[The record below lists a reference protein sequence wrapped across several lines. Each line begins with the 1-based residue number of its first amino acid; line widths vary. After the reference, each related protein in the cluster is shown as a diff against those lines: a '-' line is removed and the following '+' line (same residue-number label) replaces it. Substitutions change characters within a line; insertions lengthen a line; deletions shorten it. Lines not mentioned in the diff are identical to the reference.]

1 MSSAV
6 VSRQAAGTAS
16 TSGRPALAL
25 PRPSCRAPPQRSAG
39 FGPAIPAPS
48 RFDIIRAQAKK
59 DERKAEP
66 GAQPSPAN
74 ADGADDAPSP
84 FIEPLIRGLVLG
96 IGAGVLT
103 EMLHV
108 AFKVG
113 ETATDGG
120 WHMPTGAQIYEQL
133 APLFVWDHAVAI
145 SFWMVFYIIE
155 AAAILAILREYPD
168 DKQASKVIRSTVTL
182 PKRLMPLK
190 LSAVKRAVHGLISG
204 RGSPQASTQG
214 ATPMAFRDGGSA
226 PPRTPAGLGPSASGL
241 TRSGSGG
248 AGTAVLE
255 RPRPTA
261 EPEPQQPARL
271 QEPEA
276 AAKNVPEAPEKPK
289 PGARPPRG
297 GSLSA
302 QLRAA
307 AGLKPG
313 QLAPG
318 SPLLQGGGSGGGSG
332 VTVNPRDALAAKRE
346 KELADRRAYL
356 QNFWYAAALS
366 EKLKAGGKP
375 IKVDILSRT
384 VTLWR
389 GEDGQVHCLDN
400 VCPHRGAPL
409 SGGWTKTK
417 KDSVHASSS
426 GSCSSSGS
434 KAKGGKAKG
443 EGTSCVVCPYHGWA
457 FNGDGQL
464 EEVPSQ
470 APEVAFPRRPL
481 VNAYPVE
488 ERGGFV
494 WLFFGAQGLP
504 ADERP
509 PIPLVPELE
518 DSKNWRAVYGEMEF
532 DCPHWSVFENAL
544 DMAHIH
550 YLHDGSFGNQD
561 KPIINDMK
569 VTRDT
574 WSVAANFSIHN
585 KPVNPLWNFAAV
597 PAVPVEARAL
607 LPSTSYVKIT
617 LGAGIQMI
625 TYVNTVPIDEKRSIN
640 RFCLI
645 RNFALSPLFDDYT
658 RKSMFKILGEDKAMI
673 ELLKPEQLL
682 SEVSLEADKPQIA
695 FRKLRQEWVDMGYG
709 VQPDPIA
716 SHKGSL
722 RVDM

>member
-1 MSSAV
+1 
-6 VSRQAAGTAS
+6 
-16 TSGRPALAL
+16 
-25 PRPSCRAPPQRSAG
+25 
-39 FGPAIPAPS
+39 
-48 RFDIIRAQAKK
+48 
-59 DERKAEP
+59 
-66 GAQPSPAN
+66 
-74 ADGADDAPSP
+74 
-84 FIEPLIRGLVLG
+84 
-96 IGAGVLT
+96 
-103 EMLHV
+103 
-108 AFKVG
+108 
-113 ETATDGG
+113 
-120 WHMPTGAQIYEQL
+120 MPTGAQIYEQL

-190 LSAVKRAVHGLISG
+190 LSAVKRALHGLISG
-204 RGSPQASTQG
+204 RSSPQAAAQG
-214 ATPMAFRDGGSA
+214 ATPMAFRDGGSRA
-226 PPRTPAGLGPSASGL
+226 PAPAGLY
-241 TRSGSGG
+241 RSGSGG

-261 EPEPQQPARL
+261 EPEPEL
-271 QEPEA
+271 SEPEQQQQEVKQKA
-276 AAKNVPEAPEKPK
+276 DAPEKP
-289 PGARPPRG
+289 AAAAAASRLRG

-307 AGLKPG
+307 AGLRPG
-313 QLAPG
+313 QMAPG
-318 SPLLQGGGSGGGSG
+318 SPLAGPGAAGPGA
-332 VTVNPRDALAAKRE
+332 VTANPRDALAAKRE
-346 KELADRRAYL
+346 KELSDRRAYL

-366 EKLKAGGKP
+366 ERLKAGGKP

-417 KDSVHASSS
+417 KDSVH
-426 GSCSSSGS
+426 GHSCSSSGGGGGGGGT
-434 KAKGGKAKG
+434 KKAAAGKKAAGAKGGAKG
-443 EGTSCVVCPYHGWA
+443 GEVTSCIVCPYHGWA
-457 FNGDGQL
+457 FNGEGQL

-481 VNAYPVE
+481 VASYPVE

-494 WLFFGAQGLP
+494 WLFFGAAGLP

-509 PIPLVPELE
+509 PIPMVPELE
-518 DSKNWRAVYGEMEF
+518 DTSTWRAVYGEMEF

-561 KPIINDMK
+561 KPIINDMT

-585 KPVNPLWNFAAV
+585 KPVNPLWNFASV

-625 TYVNTVPIDEKRSIN
+625 TYVNTVPIDERRSIN

-695 FRKLRQEWVDMGYG
+695 FRKLRQEWIDMGYG
-709 VQPDPIA
+709 VQPDATA